1 MAELEAVSRVLSTV
15 GFGTELI
22 NLPNILTSIASS
34 VQAISEQRQSG
45 KKKCTE
51 LLLDAI
57 TLTDIIENPNTNCT
71 EIPVEKLKNL
81 ILEIQNCVDG
91 FAKKD
96 LVGDIAEATFKGQY
110 SQLRDEYRH
119 WEGRYILFSIWRKLR
134 KVLETTRAPPSKHS
148 PVNLMIETSSITWQ
162 GSIGRGRL
170 ASLGDVECRRLD
182 VGFSSRHALQ
192 LYQDFQRGAHVQI
205 IHGIAEINNQYYV
218 VMQDCSEFTTLKS
231 WRGDASRGLTL
242 SARARIAY
250 DVAQSVAWFHEGGLL
265 VKFLTE
271 SYVRLKNSQNSRQQP
286 ILTQLQYARHLYEK
300 TDSVRIDV
308 RYEAPEILTELLE
321 PDGNSK
327 PHSHA
332 TDVWSLGIVIWQIL
346 TDGSPYQLEDD
357 MYLHKPKEEIAA
369 LKRRLE
375 VSSRPGEFPSDLPSS
390 LVEIIQNCWSP
401 LGQGRPSAKA
411 VAGSL
416 LRTQA
421 LLDSAVNYP
430 IQDGVDSP
438 VSPYSLQELDQA
450 RSTAWALIQGARKR
464 SEQQHEQNSQ
474 LGEGFVE
481 VLLHYAKDLSHPEC
495 AFLIGGLIW
504 WELVN
509 PWWIQD
515 SFTPRSL
522 GCIGM
527 LAGTLTPPATA
538 FE

>member
-1 MAELEAVSRVLSTV
+1 MAELEAVSSVLSTV

-71 EIPVEKLKNL
+71 EIPVEKLKKL
-81 ILEIQNCVDG
+81 ILKIQNCVDG

-119 WEGRYILFSIWRKLR
+119 WEGRYILFSI
-134 KVLETTRAPPSKHS
+134 
-148 PVNLMIETSSITWQ
+148 
-162 GSIGRGRL
+162 
-170 ASLGDVECRRLD
+170 
-182 VGFSSRHALQ
+182 

-231 WRGDASRGLTL
+231 WRGDASRVLTL

-300 TDSVRIDV
+300 TNSVRIDV

-357 MYLHKPKEEIAA
+357 MYLHNPKEEIAA

-375 VSSRPGEFPSDLPSS
+375 VSSRPGEFPSDLPSP

-464 SEQQHEQNSQ
+464 NEQQHEQNSQ